1 MSKITV
7 QVTDTLSVVPDTIV
21 LYLSINYKN
30 KQYNSCFNEGVGY
43 CKSIMDILAKYS
55 NRVEI
60 GNKYVTE
67 DKKRVETKKGDTS
80 SVSYRRVGYTFNTLI
95 TVKFSSEFDKLD
107 YLTKELESFNSFLTM
122 SYSYCL
128 DDTETYK
135 DKLLEKLVDLA
146 RKKADI
152 LAKASGL
159 SISGISEIYYNKPDY
174 GNTMYGMRCA
184 DMSNSL
190 QSVVGTEMAK
200 PITLSDSVT
209 VIYKTKG

>member
-7 QVTDTLSVVPDTIV
+7 QVTDTLSVAPDTIV

-30 KQYNSCFNEGVGY
+30 KQYNHCFNEGVDY

-80 SVSYRRVGYTFNTLI
+80 SVSYRRVGYIFNTLI
-95 TVKFSSEFDKLD
+95 TVKFSSEFNKLD
-107 YLTKELESFNSFLTM
+107 YLTKELEPFNSFLTM

-174 GNTMYGMRCA
+174 GTTMYGMRCA
-184 DMSNSL
+184 NMSNSL

-209 VIYKTKG
+209 VVYKTKG